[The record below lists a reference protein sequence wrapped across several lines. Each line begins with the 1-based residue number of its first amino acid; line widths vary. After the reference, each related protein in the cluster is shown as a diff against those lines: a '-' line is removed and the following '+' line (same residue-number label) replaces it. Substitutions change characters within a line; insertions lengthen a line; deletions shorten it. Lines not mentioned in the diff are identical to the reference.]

1 MVGGKTGTAQKV
13 IDKRYSDN
21 HRLNSFLAAFPID
34 DPRYVVL
41 VVLDDPQPE
50 KPGAGAT
57 AGSNAAPTVG
67 AIIRRSAALLGVE
80 PRYDNGMTPLLV
92 SN

>member
-1 MVGGKTGTAQKV
+1 V

>member
-13 IDKRYSDN
+13 ENGRYSAN
-21 HRLNSFLAAFPID
+21 KRLNSFLAAFPID
-34 DPRYVVL
+34 NPQYVVL
-41 VVLDDPQPE
+41 VVLDDPQAE
-50 KPGAGAT
+50 KQGGGST

-80 PRYDNGMTPLLV
+80 PRDDATLSAQMV